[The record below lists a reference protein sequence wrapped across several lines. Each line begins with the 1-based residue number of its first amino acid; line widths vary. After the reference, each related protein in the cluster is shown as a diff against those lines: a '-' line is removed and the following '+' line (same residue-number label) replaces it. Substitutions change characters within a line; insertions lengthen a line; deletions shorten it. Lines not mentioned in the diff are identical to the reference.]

1 MARAE
6 TAGFLACRFCHFRAI
21 LVEGL
26 VFFVVWYIIYG
37 VTIGKEKQVQEWNIY
52 QLDRQPINGAFQLE
66 EYKYAGISSSRD
78 IPPELREDEGTA
90 EEIVVPSGISDDD
103 LKLQFWTK
111 ALPVIVEAFGGNS
124 TYSNVSSLT
133 RGTWEG
139 FVGIGGVNLYCTM
152 RLKKHTLSA
161 NIWIDV
167 KDKEKNKKIFD
178 VMYARK
184 DNIEKEVLY
193 SIGWN
198 RGDDKRSST
207 VNVEIEDVDFNDW
220 GN

>member
-26 VFFVVWYIIYG
+26 FFFVVWYIIYG

-66 EYKYAGISSSRD
+66 EYKYAGIS
-78 IPPELREDEGTA
+78 
-90 EEIVVPSGISDDD
+90 DDD

-124 TYSNVSSLT
+124 TYSNVSSST

-207 VNVEIEDVDFNDW
+207 VNVEIEDVDFNNW